1 MHINFSTKATMRNAH
16 AIGEIAAVETLIGLY
31 YYFIKMQNGKSG
43 VIVKKDPG
51 GLQIIREPPGLKT

>member
-1 MHINFSTKATMRNAH
+1 MRNAH